1 MLSRF
6 RNILF
11 LSGFLTTLS
20 SCEGDIQMTYYYSGL
35 EALHAQNLGDEPELT
50 SLDSIPKEAYV
61 LRLNLF
67 PIESERDG
75 RYLDPETPPRNSNQ
89 VTEIIISSDKDFDS
103 SLVAGSNLNHTF
115 LIHNGNYLATSFLEE
130 INYHSV
136 YTKDFY
142 DDPVPDYVDLLL
154 MIRPDSVQYYRF
166 FVEMTLKDGTVYRD
180 STSAIKLY

>member
-1 MLSRF
+1 MITRF
-6 RNILF
+6 RNYLF
-11 LSGFLTTLS
+11 LSGCLVGLF

-35 EALHAQNLGDEPELT
+35 EALHAQNTGEKPELT

-67 PIESERDG
+67 PVESERDG
-75 RYLDPETPPRNSNQ
+75 RYLDPETPPKNSNQ
-89 VTEIIISSDKDFDS
+89 VTEIIITSDKDFDS
-103 SLVAGSNLNHTF
+103 TLIAGSNLNHAF
-115 LIHNGNYLATSFLEE
+115 LVYNGNYLATSFLEE

-136 YTKDFY
+136 YTDDFY

-180 STSAIKLY
+180 STSFIKLY